1 MAVEERK
8 GARFLLVVA
17 SFVVV
22 IAGIKAAAP
31 LILPFMIASFIAM
44 ISLPLLN
51 WLQRKRIP
59 TALAVL
65 ITVTLALAVL
75 VGMGVLIGGSITKFT
90 DEAPRYRERL
100 AEMSMPIMHRL
111 QSWGFDVSEQAIG
124 DLINPAAAMD
134 VVTGTLRALA
144 AVLSRSMLVFVI
156 IVFILFEAAGFPA
169 KLDAA
174 FGKGPSDRFD
184 KIKHEVQRYL
194 ATKTVISLTTGSLVG
209 AAMAIIGVDFA
220 LLWGAL
226 AFMLNYIPN
235 LGSIIA
241 AIPPLL
247 LALIQLGP
255 GHAVAVGVVFLAVNL
270 TLGNLVEPYFMGR
283 TMGLSTLVVFLSLV
297 FWGWVWGPV
306 GMLLS
311 VPLTMIVKIML
322 ENTQDLRWIAVLLGA
337 TPRDRAVAVRAD
349 GTSSRRTV
357 G

>member
-31 LILPFMIASFIAM
+31 LILPFMIASFIAV

-51 WLQRKRIP
+51 WLQSKRIP
-59 TALAVL
+59 NAPAVL
-65 ITVTLALAVL
+65 ITVTLALGVL
-75 VGMGVLIGGSITKFT
+75 VVLGLLIGGSIKSFT
-90 DEAPRYRERL
+90 EEAPRYRERL
-100 AEMSMPIMHRL
+100 AEMSLPVMHRL
-111 QSWGFDVSEQAIG
+111 QAWGFDVSDDALSE
-124 DLINPAAAMD
+124 LINVGAAMD
-134 VVTGTLRALA
+134 VLTGTLRAIA
-144 AVLSRSMLVFVI
+144 AVLSRSMLVFLI

-174 FGKGPSDRFD
+174 FGDRPSGRLL
-184 KIKHEVQRYL
+184 KIRHEVQRYL
-194 ATKTVISLTTGSLVG
+194 ATKTVISFTTGSLIG
-209 AAMAIIGVDFA
+209 AALSIIGVDFP

-241 AIPPLL
+241 AMPPAL
-247 LALIQLGP
+247 LALVQLGP
-255 GHAVAVGVVFLAVNL
+255 GHALAVIIVFLAVNV
-270 TLGNLVEPYFMGR
+270 TLGNLIEPYFMGR
-283 TMGLSTLVVFLSLV
+283 TLGLSTLVVFLSLV

-311 VPLTMIVKIML
+311 VPLTMIVKILL
-322 ENTQDLRWIAVLLGA
+322 ENTEDLRWVAVLLGA
-337 TPRDRAVAVRAD
+337 TPRPQAAGNAEDA
-349 GTSSRRTV
+349 S
-357 G
+357 